1 MPRVELRE
9 SVDSHGPLRCS
20 SGFFM
25 VSALP
30 EPSLDPTGSCYEG
43 RQATSHGAELRD
55 LWVEFVKLEI
65 DIACKLGGQDEKKK
79 TAKDRKEIKR
89 EKKWGKEIKKLE
101 AKARRQD

>member
-1 MPRVELRE
+1 M
-9 SVDSHGPLRCS
+9 
-20 SGFFM
+20 
-25 VSALP
+25 
-30 EPSLDPTGSCYEG
+30 
-43 RQATSHGAELRD
+43 
-55 LWVEFVKLEI
+55 WVEFVKLEI